1 MDAATRVE
9 GVSVEVFKQRGFRQ
23 RARNWYRTTSAGEYQ
38 VVNLQRSPWGS
49 GSCYLN
55 LGWDVDA
62 SSFRS
67 ENRCLLR
74 LRAQET
80 GVIEPTRLGRGDGVT
95 GVEVPGIALL
105 DEEVSS
111 TMPEAAFAAEV
122 RRAVVLPV
130 ADMLERTPS
139 IVDLVPFLTAKPWFA
154 LRDARAELA
163 RRGQEL
169 PAG

>member
-9 GVSVEVFKQRGFRQ
+9 GVCVEVLKQRGFRK

-80 GVIEPTRLGRGDGVT
+80 GVIEPTRLGEAT
-95 GVEVPGIALL
+95 G
-105 DEEVSS
+105 
-111 TMPEAAFAAEV
+111 
-122 RRAVVLPV
+122 
-130 ADMLERTPS
+130 
-139 IVDLVPFLTAKPWFA
+139 
-154 LRDARAELA
+154 
-163 RRGQEL
+163 
-169 PAG
+169 